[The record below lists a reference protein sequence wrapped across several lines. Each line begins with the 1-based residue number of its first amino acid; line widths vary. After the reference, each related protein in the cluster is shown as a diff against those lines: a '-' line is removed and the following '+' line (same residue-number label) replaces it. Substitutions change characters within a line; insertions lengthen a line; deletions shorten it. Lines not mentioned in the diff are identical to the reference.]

1 MLHITCYGANRC
13 ALRSNHFP
21 GVFLGTNQ
29 KISESLP
36 SCLLSR
42 APAMWIIFNRAFNKP
57 SSWRENRDQILMARA
72 KIVQCAVQLAQSE
85 EQLGEAPDIALHA
98 NLAIRYAE
106 EAIELALRTQNKH
119 LLAEAYIARGS
130 AADDYLQDWEL
141 AKEYAANGAAL
152 LGQDDRDHLYK
163 ELGGGLK
170 LKIMGSAGIDETL
183 RLWSTGQLGSKI
195 FQADT
200 GRVRR
205 VSNP

>member
-1 MLHITCYGANRC
+1 
-13 ALRSNHFP
+13 
-21 GVFLGTNQ
+21 
-29 KISESLP
+29 
-36 SCLLSR
+36 
-42 APAMWIIFNRAFNKP
+42 MWIIFNRAFNKP
-57 SSWRENRDQILMARA
+57 LSWRENRDQILMARA

-130 AADDYLQDWEL
+130 AAADDYLQDWEL